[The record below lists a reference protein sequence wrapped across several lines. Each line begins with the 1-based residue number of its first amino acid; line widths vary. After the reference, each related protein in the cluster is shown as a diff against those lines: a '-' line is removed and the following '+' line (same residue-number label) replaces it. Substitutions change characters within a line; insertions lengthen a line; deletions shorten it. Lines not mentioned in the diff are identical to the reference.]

1 MVLPEFEKE
10 NLDGMI
16 NSYAQNKESLDNY
29 KKVCDEENN
38 WIKEMFSK
46 ADIDEYTTI
55 SGLTAKV
62 TISKKEN
69 FIDNL
74 LITKLKELGA
84 LSAIKTVEVVDYD
97 ELENLIYNNKLD
109 ASQLNDC
116 KTVKEIATIRINK
129 KKGEYCTN

>member
-1 MVLPEFEKE
+1 MVLPEFVKE

-29 KKVCDEENN
+29 KKICDEENN
-38 WIKEMFSK
+38 WIKEMFTK
-46 ADIDEYTTI
+46 ADIDEYTTM

-62 TISKKEN
+62 SISKKEN

-74 LITKLKELGA
+74 LIAKLKELGA

-116 KTVKEIATIRINK
+116 KTVKEIATLRVSK
-129 KKGEYCTN
+129 KKGD

>member
-116 KTVKEIATIRINK
+116 KTVKEIATLRINK
-129 KKGEYCTN
+129 KKGA